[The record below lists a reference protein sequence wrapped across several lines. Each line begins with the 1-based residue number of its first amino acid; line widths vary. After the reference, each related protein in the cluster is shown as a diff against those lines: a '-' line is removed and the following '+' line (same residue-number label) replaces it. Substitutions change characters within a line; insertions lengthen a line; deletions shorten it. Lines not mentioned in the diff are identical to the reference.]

1 MGTYRERPV
10 MGPAFSMVHVLR
22 MLRAPSI
29 KVAIFRRST
38 PCRRCYCEQSFW
50 LKPATHA
57 EWDVFR
63 EPKCWMNRSPHA
75 R

>member
-29 KVAIFRRST
+29 KAAIFV
-38 PCRRCYCEQSFW
+38 E
-50 LKPATHA
+50 ATHVD
-57 EWDVFR
+57 DVIVSKAFG
-63 EPKCWMNRSPHA
+63 
-75 R
+75 